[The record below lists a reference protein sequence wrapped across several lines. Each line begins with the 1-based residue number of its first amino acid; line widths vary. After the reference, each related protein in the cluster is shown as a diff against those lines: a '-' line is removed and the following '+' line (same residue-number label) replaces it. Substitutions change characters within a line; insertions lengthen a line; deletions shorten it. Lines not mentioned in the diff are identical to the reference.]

1 MLSNQKIS
9 DYVYLAEASYTDF
22 SNSKQE
28 DGSYN
33 NIGNIKFIM
42 TTSKDKG
49 GSGLPEF
56 FAELVTKNYKV
67 IAHYKDRVENDW
79 FDIDNLFD
87 NFKKAYAK
95 ESGFSATL
103 FQANDNAVNKGEYIL
118 AIRGTAGFKDL
129 AADIGDIAGDGI
141 AYEQVIDLYNFY
153 KQLTTEK
160 GQPYDAVVIVLD
172 ENLSN
177 RYRIAES
184 ELKEAIYNANNLA
197 GDTDIVITAQNN
209 LNTIKQEIIDGG
221 YFIEGSDIKKVLFK
235 KSDLLYLNEP
245 LLKGMEQR
253 ALGLGKLSPSDKLIV
268 TGHSLGGHLSAA
280 FARIFPSV
288 TKHAYMINGAG
299 YGSKYNPW
307 GKSELNL
314 TQLFNA
320 LNHKNNSSF
329 PDNITNIIGDKN
341 IDLVAQDWFL
351 GLVQP
356 SKNLPELFIEE
367 AGLGQ
372 IFGHTV
378 TQMSDTMMVASLF
391 FDLDQ
396 KLNEQ
401 PIYEALKTLNPIFQA
416 ASSEEADT
424 LEHLVYSLNK
434 LFLGKD
440 APLKAANRNELYQQI
455 IVLKEKFNE
464 INASYQVLSLVD
476 NKSWDTVAF
485 KENGLSAIAIR
496 YALKE
501 LNPFAIVGVDYD
513 SINHTGDLDLYSAEN
528 PNGMTETYIQER
540 TNMLRALIES
550 NSSILAT
557 EQFIF
562 YQDLTTNESIGNIL
576 YNAAYGSPIPIYTY
590 NKKVI
595 FGSSKD
601 DVDGLIGN
609 SKDDY
614 LFGGMGDDTLKGN
627 AGNDYLEGGT
637 GFDTYHI
644 EDDDTIFDSD
654 MSGKLLFKKYKFG
667 GITSDIIQPTLFKAR
682 GFGKNEYWVDKEI
695 NFRAI
700 RSQNGSGADLIIDQ
714 VNSSNQVTIKD
725 FFKLAKDNG
734 SGGLIGL
741 GIELEKANNLPNE
754 TKRSAIGVA
763 NRYNTIYAYDNER
776 YMYIQGGQLD
786 DVVLGGGLGGA
797 HIELGEGNDR
807 AFGTS
812 SADYIEGGDGNDIL
826 NGSVYV
832 PNNTNKSKEE
842 LDKDADIIIGGAGH
856 DLINGMAGDDI
867 IYTGDKTEYLNKQAT
882 GEKGDW
888 ALGHLGNDFIHGS
901 AGQDFLQ
908 GGEGA
913 DVIYGGADDD
923 VILGDAFIRFGSK
936 NISLNGTSPSAEVHY
951 MPGAFGTISPSIN
964 YIPGQ
969 ALGAEYQLKTS
980 DTDLNPYKANALY
993 SISKLD
999 KANDDWSVTIDTETG
1014 DYILKATVAPLNNM
1028 HRVEKGGE
1036 ADYLYGGAGND
1047 LIIGQDGNDF
1057 LFGEEGNDILWGDDN
1072 RDQSIIGNDYLDGGD
1087 GDDKLYGGKG
1097 NDTLRG
1103 GLGHNILDGG
1113 EGIDTYII
1121 TTEELSNAHQT
1132 IHDSDGLGRVL
1143 VQEMDLEQ
1151 LDWQWQAEMQRWQ
1164 ALGQEI
1170 ALQMSG
1176 ENLNVLHQDNTIATI
1191 ANFHSDMFGIHLNSN
1206 QAPTLTQGAFLTTQV
1221 DEGKTT
1227 SISFEP
1233 WFNDD
1238 AGIQNLHF
1246 DVQMKDG
1253 SPLPRWLSHF
1263 ANAQESGA
1271 VLLPNF
1277 DAAGVYDL
1285 RVSAT
1290 DKQGLSNSVDW
1301 QVQVNNVNRAPQ
1313 IEQKSAQIDW
1323 VIGEKQEY
1331 VLSTPFSDP
1340 DTGESETLSYHLEMA
1355 DGSAAPDWLRYD
1367 AAHHRL
1373 IGTVK
1378 NIEQNKENLNIRLV
1392 ASDIHHATAV
1402 LPIQLNISQPAVI
1415 PSKTFKGT
1423 SRKDKLIG
1431 DAGDD
1436 KLYGYGGNDILQGG
1450 KGNDRL
1456 EGGWGNDTYL
1466 FNLGDG
1472 QDRIYDAQ
1480 GNDTLILGNDINK
1493 HHLWFSRNNKDLTI
1507 QVLGKNDSI
1516 TIENWFSGY
1525 GHRIEH
1531 IQASDGTELAAKTV
1545 QQMVQAMASFA
1556 PQQSLQHS
1564 IPEQMQ
1570 LFAQQLAAV
1579 PRLWQK

>member
-1 MLSNQKIS
+1 MANLKLDLSQDYATQMLSF
-9 DYVYLAEASYTDF
+9 YLYGE
-22 SNSKQE
+22 E
-28 DGSYN
+28 
-33 NIGNIKFIM
+33 
-42 TTSKDKG
+42 
-49 GSGLPEF
+49 GSG
-56 FAELVTKNYKV
+56 KV
-67 IAHYKDRVENDW
+67 IKPSQIADSKWIRTKDLTVDVDSVDFLEKTGLKNFNPYEFYVIKRFFKNQHENNTALLVSD
-79 FDIDNLFD
+79 FQNFETLRTKVDII
-87 NFKKAYAK
+87 
-95 ESGFSATL
+95 
-103 FQANDNAVNKGEYIL
+103 NDNNKQHNEKELSINKNSD
-118 AIRGTAGFKDL
+118 GT
-129 AADIGDIAGDGI
+129 
-141 AYEQVIDLYNFY
+141 
-153 KQLTTEK
+153 
-160 GQPYDAVVIVLD
+160 
-172 ENLSN
+172 
-177 RYRIAES
+177 
-184 ELKEAIYNANNLA
+184 
-197 GDTDIVITAQNN
+197 
-209 LNTIKQEIIDGG
+209 
-221 YFIEGSDIKKVLFK
+221 
-235 KSDLLYLNEP
+235 
-245 LLKGMEQR
+245 
-253 ALGLGKLSPSDKLIV
+253 
-268 TGHSLGGHLSAA
+268 
-280 FARIFPSV
+280 
-288 TKHAYMINGAG
+288 
-299 YGSKYNPW
+299 
-307 GKSELNL
+307 
-314 TQLFNA
+314 
-320 LNHKNNSSF
+320 
-329 PDNITNIIGDKN
+329 
-341 IDLVAQDWFL
+341 
-351 GLVQP
+351 
-356 SKNLPELFIEE
+356 
-367 AGLGQ
+367 
-372 IFGHTV
+372 
-378 TQMSDTMMVASLF
+378 
-391 FDLDQ
+391 
-396 KLNEQ
+396 
-401 PIYEALKTLNPIFQA
+401 
-416 ASSEEADT
+416 
-424 LEHLVYSLNK
+424 YSLNYQAFRH
-434 LFLGKD
+434 LF
-440 APLKAANRNELYQQI
+440 
-455 IVLKEKFNE
+455 
-464 INASYQVLSLVD
+464 
-476 NKSWDTVAF
+476 
-485 KENGLSAIAIR
+485 
-496 YALKE
+496 
-501 LNPFAIVGVDYD
+501 
-513 SINHTGDLDLYSAEN
+513 
-528 PNGMTETYIQER
+528 
-540 TNMLRALIES
+540 
-550 NSSILAT
+550 
-557 EQFIF
+557 
-562 YQDLTTNESIGNIL
+562 
-576 YNAAYGSPIPIYTY
+576 Y
-590 NKKVI
+590 NKKAHPSEGKNKNNFDISEEPTADYYFYHGEVLNKENLNKNAFV
-595 FGSSKD
+595 FGSSKLTFD
-601 DVDGLIGN
+601 TDKIQFVIDENGNPIRIDNFIVKPATYKSNETENFDYEGGTEVAEAVNHLLRQITDPSGIGRKVKINYINEDSLIN
-609 SKDDY
+609 NAKTVFKDEVLLSKNYSKSTFEKAAISVSRLSGFLQEFERIRDTGVIDY
-614 LFGGMGDDTLKGN
+614 LDETGKVVIFDGNAKNILTGTTAANLDLKDSISPLNEEMLYNALGLDIAMKMLLPSSLVFAISALVNYEMHQLNHYRTHLEKGITYIGGDGDDTITGTDKNDHLFGN
-627 AGNDYLEGGT
+627 NNSDILDGGVGSDYMEGGT

-644 EDDDTIFDSD
+644 EDNDTIFDSD

-667 GITSDIIQPTLFKAR
+667 GITSDIIQPTLLKAR
-682 GFGKNEYWVDKEI
+682 GFGKNEFWVDEEVDKEI
-695 NFRAI
+695 NFRAT

-714 VNSSNQVTIKD
+714 VNSNNQVTIKD

-888 ALGHLGNDFIHGS
+888 ALGHLGNDFIYGS

-951 MPGAFGTISPSIN
+951 MPGSFGTISPSIN

-993 SISKLD
+993 SITKLD

-1028 HRVEKGGE
+1028 HRVDKGGE

-1143 VQEMDLEQ
+1143 VQETDLGQ

-1246 DVQMKDG
+1246 DVQIKDG

-1263 ANAQESGA
+1263 ANVQESGA

-1285 RVSAT
+1285 RVTAT
-1290 DKQGLSNSVDW
+1290 DKEGLSNSIDW

-1402 LPIQLNISQPAVI
+1402 LPIQLNISKPAVI
-1415 PSKTFKGT
+1415 PSKTFKGS

-1507 QVLGKNDSI
+1507 EVLGKNDSI

-1564 IPEQMQ
+1564 VPEQMQ

-1579 PRLWQK
+1579 PGLWQK

>member
-1 MLSNQKIS
+1 MINNAKTVFKDEVLLSKNYSKSTFEKAAIS
-9 DYVYLAEASYTDF
+9 VLRLSGFLQEFERIKDTGVIDYLDETGKVVIF
-22 SNSKQE
+22 
-28 DGSYN
+28 DGSAK
-33 NIGNIKFIM
+33 NILTG
-42 TTSKDKG
+42 TTAANLDLKD
-49 GSGLPEF
+49 SISPLNE
-56 FAELVTKNYKV
+56 EM
-67 IAHYKDRVENDW
+67 
-79 FDIDNLFD
+79 
-87 NFKKAYAK
+87 
-95 ESGFSATL
+95 
-103 FQANDNAVNKGEYIL
+103 
-118 AIRGTAGFKDL
+118 
-129 AADIGDIAGDGI
+129 
-141 AYEQVIDLYNFY
+141 LYN
-153 KQLTTEK
+153 
-160 GQPYDAVVIVLD
+160 
-172 ENLSN
+172 
-177 RYRIAES
+177 
-184 ELKEAIYNANNLA
+184 
-197 GDTDIVITAQNN
+197 
-209 LNTIKQEIIDGG
+209 
-221 YFIEGSDIKKVLFK
+221 
-235 KSDLLYLNEP
+235 
-245 LLKGMEQR
+245 
-253 ALGLGKLSPSDKLIV
+253 ALGLDIAMKMLLPS
-268 TGHSLGGHLSAA
+268 SLVFAISAL
-280 FARIFPSV
+280 V
-288 TKHAYMINGAG
+288 NYEMH
-299 YGSKYNPW
+299 
-307 GKSELNL
+307 
-314 TQLFNA
+314 Q
-320 LNHKNNSSF
+320 LNHYR
-329 PDNITNIIGDKN
+329 T
-341 IDLVAQDWFL
+341 
-351 GLVQP
+351 
-356 SKNLPELFIEE
+356 
-367 AGLGQ
+367 
-372 IFGHTV
+372 H
-378 TQMSDTMMVASLF
+378 
-391 FDLDQ
+391 
-396 KLNEQ
+396 
-401 PIYEALKTLNPIFQA
+401 
-416 ASSEEADT
+416 
-424 LEHLVYSLNK
+424 LEK
-434 LFLGKD
+434 G
-440 APLKAANRNELYQQI
+440 I
-455 IVLKEKFNE
+455 
-464 INASYQVLSLVD
+464 
-476 NKSWDTVAF
+476 
-485 KENGLSAIAIR
+485 
-496 YALKE
+496 
-501 LNPFAIVGVDYD
+501 
-513 SINHTGDLDLYSAEN
+513 
-528 PNGMTETYIQER
+528 TYI
-540 TNMLRALIES
+540 
-550 NSSILAT
+550 
-557 EQFIF
+557 
-562 YQDLTTNESIGNIL
+562 
-576 YNAAYGSPIPIYTY
+576 
-590 NKKVI
+590 
-595 FGSSKD
+595 
-601 DVDGLIGN
+601 
-609 SKDDY
+609 
-614 LFGGMGDDTLKGN
+614 GGDGDDTITGTDKNDHLFGN
-627 AGNDYLEGGT
+627 NNSDILDGGVGSDYMEGGT

-644 EDDDTIFDSD
+644 EDNDTIFDSD

-667 GITSDIIQPTLFKAR
+667 GITSDIIQPTLLKAR
-682 GFGKNEYWVDKEI
+682 GFGKNEFWVDEEI
-695 NFRAI
+695 NFSAT

-714 VNSSNQVTIKD
+714 VNSNNQVTIKD

-826 NGSVYV
+826 NGSVYI

-856 DLINGMAGDDI
+856 DLINGMTGDDI

-888 ALGHLGNDFIHGS
+888 ALGHLGNDFIYGS

-951 MPGAFGTISPSIN
+951 MPGSFGTISPSIN

-993 SISKLD
+993 SITKLD

-1072 RDQSIIGNDYLDGGD
+1072 RDQSIVGNDYLDGGD

-1143 VQEMDLEQ
+1143 VQETDLGQ
-1151 LDWQWQAEMQRWQ
+1151 LNWQWQAEMQRWQ

-1253 SPLPRWLSHF
+1253 SSLPRWLSHF
-1263 ANAQESGA
+1263 ANVQESGA

-1285 RVSAT
+1285 RVTAT

-1373 IGTVK
+1373 VGTVK

-1402 LPIQLNISQPAVI
+1402 LPIQLNISKPAVIPPAVI
-1415 PSKTFKGT
+1415 PSKTFKGS

-1507 QVLGKNDSI
+1507 EVLGKNDSI

-1564 IPEQMQ
+1564 VPEQMQ

-1579 PRLWQK
+1579 PGLWQK

>member
-1 MLSNQKIS
+1 MINNAKTVFKDEVLLSKNYSKSTFEKAAIS
-9 DYVYLAEASYTDF
+9 VLRLSGFLQEFERIKDTGVIDYLDETGKVVIF
-22 SNSKQE
+22 
-28 DGSYN
+28 DGSAK
-33 NIGNIKFIM
+33 NILTG
-42 TTSKDKG
+42 TTAANLDLKD
-49 GSGLPEF
+49 SISPLNE
-56 FAELVTKNYKV
+56 EM
-67 IAHYKDRVENDW
+67 
-79 FDIDNLFD
+79 
-87 NFKKAYAK
+87 
-95 ESGFSATL
+95 
-103 FQANDNAVNKGEYIL
+103 
-118 AIRGTAGFKDL
+118 
-129 AADIGDIAGDGI
+129 
-141 AYEQVIDLYNFY
+141 LYN
-153 KQLTTEK
+153 
-160 GQPYDAVVIVLD
+160 
-172 ENLSN
+172 
-177 RYRIAES
+177 
-184 ELKEAIYNANNLA
+184 
-197 GDTDIVITAQNN
+197 
-209 LNTIKQEIIDGG
+209 
-221 YFIEGSDIKKVLFK
+221 
-235 KSDLLYLNEP
+235 
-245 LLKGMEQR
+245 
-253 ALGLGKLSPSDKLIV
+253 ALGLDIAMKMLLPS
-268 TGHSLGGHLSAA
+268 SLVFAISAL
-280 FARIFPSV
+280 V
-288 TKHAYMINGAG
+288 NYEMH
-299 YGSKYNPW
+299 
-307 GKSELNL
+307 
-314 TQLFNA
+314 Q
-320 LNHKNNSSF
+320 LNHYR
-329 PDNITNIIGDKN
+329 T
-341 IDLVAQDWFL
+341 
-351 GLVQP
+351 
-356 SKNLPELFIEE
+356 
-367 AGLGQ
+367 
-372 IFGHTV
+372 H
-378 TQMSDTMMVASLF
+378 
-391 FDLDQ
+391 
-396 KLNEQ
+396 
-401 PIYEALKTLNPIFQA
+401 
-416 ASSEEADT
+416 
-424 LEHLVYSLNK
+424 LEK
-434 LFLGKD
+434 G
-440 APLKAANRNELYQQI
+440 I
-455 IVLKEKFNE
+455 
-464 INASYQVLSLVD
+464 
-476 NKSWDTVAF
+476 
-485 KENGLSAIAIR
+485 
-496 YALKE
+496 
-501 LNPFAIVGVDYD
+501 
-513 SINHTGDLDLYSAEN
+513 
-528 PNGMTETYIQER
+528 TYI
-540 TNMLRALIES
+540 
-550 NSSILAT
+550 
-557 EQFIF
+557 
-562 YQDLTTNESIGNIL
+562 
-576 YNAAYGSPIPIYTY
+576 
-590 NKKVI
+590 
-595 FGSSKD
+595 
-601 DVDGLIGN
+601 
-609 SKDDY
+609 
-614 LFGGMGDDTLKGN
+614 GGDGDDTITGTDKNDHLFGN
-627 AGNDYLEGGT
+627 NNSDILDGGVGSDYMEGGT

-644 EDDDTIFDSD
+644 EDNDTIFDSD

-667 GITSDIIQPTLFKAR
+667 GITSDIIQPTLLKAR
-682 GFGKNEYWVDKEI
+682 GFGKNEFWVDEEI
-695 NFRAI
+695 NFSAT

-714 VNSSNQVTIKD
+714 VNSNNQVTIKD

-826 NGSVYV
+826 NGSVYI

-856 DLINGMAGDDI
+856 DLINGMTGDDI

-888 ALGHLGNDFIHGS
+888 ALGHLGNDFIYGS

-951 MPGAFGTISPSIN
+951 MPGSFGTISPSIN

-993 SISKLD
+993 SITKLD

-1072 RDQSIIGNDYLDGGD
+1072 RDQSIVGNILNDKKLFVGNDYLDGGD

-1143 VQEMDLEQ
+1143 VQETDLGQ
-1151 LDWQWQAEMQRWQ
+1151 LNWQWQAEMQRWQ

-1253 SPLPRWLSHF
+1253 SSLPRWLSHF
-1263 ANAQESGA
+1263 ANVQESGA

-1285 RVSAT
+1285 RVTAT

-1373 IGTVK
+1373 VGTVK

-1402 LPIQLNISQPAVI
+1402 LPIQLNISKPAVIPPAVI
-1415 PSKTFKGT
+1415 PSKTFKGS

-1507 QVLGKNDSI
+1507 EVLGKNDSI

-1564 IPEQMQ
+1564 VPEQMQ

-1579 PRLWQK
+1579 PGLWQK

>member
-1 MLSNQKIS
+1 MENQEQQKQNNSGWGDSELAKTLIDLTYKSIKFNIFGNKEPLTVWEKIINEGLVTDQGELNTGNIDGALSH
-9 DYVYLAEASYTDF
+9 VF
-22 SNSKQE
+22 SNHVKLLAAFHVTIREESIAKKVFEKQAQGKAE
-28 DGSYN
+28 TINNEMTNEFHKIAEQKKNMLIYLDEVNNRIKNATLGSEEKIQAKELKTLVLKEIEAIN
-33 NIGNIKFIM
+33 KNI
-42 TTSKDKG
+42 
-49 GSGLPEF
+49 
-56 FAELVTKNYKV
+56 AELSKKYSIEISQVDTPEAILNKVMNDNHYGQKYFANLSTVFNY
-67 IAHYKDRVENDW
+67 A
-79 FDIDNLFD
+79 
-87 NFKKAYAK
+87 NFLRLV
-95 ESGFSATL
+95 FSAENVNTQDSASL
-103 FQANDNAVNKGEYIL
+103 FEYSAGWLNYLSTVKENTTKGWFAFINKKL
-118 AIRGTAGFKDL
+118 DWL
-129 AADIGDIAGDGI
+129 VD
-141 AYEQVIDLYNFY
+141 
-153 KQLTTEK
+153 EK
-160 GQPYDAVVIVLD
+160 L
-172 ENLSN
+172 
-177 RYRIAES
+177 
-184 ELKEAIYNANNLA
+184 
-197 GDTDIVITAQNN
+197 
-209 LNTIKQEIIDGG
+209 
-221 YFIEGSDIKKVLFK
+221 
-235 KSDLLYLNEP
+235 
-245 LLKGMEQR
+245 
-253 ALGLGKLSPSDKLIV
+253 LGKVKYLPRTTL
-268 TGHSLGGHLSAA
+268 L
-280 FARIFPSV
+280 PSV
-288 TKHAYMINGAG
+288 TKGFFTGVLVDLDYEVSYKVGRWLWGEEFKKLYGVEAHEYYAEEFDALYSTILQHLKGDELSAVTAFNTMILKNFVNEQGQSVVDEDSVRLLGSDEYMKMDFPKALLAYKQLYKNITGKYDAELINDAAGMIEHM
-299 YGSKYNPW
+299 
-307 GKSELNL
+307 GKSYSV
-314 TQLFNA
+314 FSA
-320 LNHKNNSSF
+320 LRGEK
-329 PDNITNIIGDKN
+329 
-341 IDLVAQDWFL
+341 LVIFTKEQYQEM
-351 GLVQP
+351 VQ
-356 SKNLPELFIEE
+356 SI
-367 AGLGQ
+367 
-372 IFGHTV
+372 
-378 TQMSDTMMVASLF
+378 
-391 FDLDQ
+391 
-396 KLNEQ
+396 
-401 PIYEALKTLNPIFQA
+401 
-416 ASSEEADT
+416 
-424 LEHLVYSLNK
+424 
-434 LFLGKD
+434 
-440 APLKAANRNELYQQI
+440 AANNNKDMALRYATQQLQPFALI
-455 IVLKEKFNE
+455 SDK
-464 INASYQVLSLVD
+464 VD
-476 NKSWDTVAF
+476 YSQYN
-485 KENGLSAIAIR
+485 ENG
-496 YALKE
+496 E
-501 LNPFAIVGVDYD
+501 
-513 SINHTGDLDLYSAEN
+513 LDLYSLEN
-528 PNGMTETYIQER
+528 PSGMTETYLKQRIG
-540 TNMLRALIES
+540 MLRALIKS

-557 EQFIF
+557 EQFKFIF

-576 YNAAYGSPIPIYTY
+576 YNTANGSPLPIYT
-590 NKKVI
+590 KKVI

-601 DVDGLIGN
+601 DVDDLIGN

-644 EDDDTIFDSD
+644 EDNDTIFDSD

-667 GITSDIIQPTLFKAR
+667 RITSDIIQPTLLKVR
-682 GFGKNEYWVDKEI
+682 GFGKNEFWVDEES
-695 NFRAI
+695 NFHAT
-700 RSQNGSGADLIIDQ
+700 RSQNGSGADLIIDR
-714 VNSSNQVTIKD
+714 VNSNNQVTIKD

-826 NGSVYV
+826 NGSVYI

-888 ALGHLGNDFIHGS
+888 ALGHLGNDFIYGS

-936 NISLNGTSPSAEVHY
+936 NIYLNGTSPSAEVHY
-951 MPGAFGTISPSIN
+951 MPGSFGTISPSIN

-1072 RDQSIIGNDYLDGGD
+1072 RDQSIVGNDYLDGGD

-1143 VQEMDLEQ
+1143 VQETDLGQ

-1206 QAPTLTQGAFLTTQV
+1206 QAPTLTQGTFLTTQV

-1253 SPLPRWLSHF
+1253 SSLPRWLSHF
-1263 ANAQESGA
+1263 ANVQESGA

-1285 RVSAT
+1285 RVTAT

-1373 IGTVK
+1373 VGTVK

-1402 LPIQLNISQPAVI
+1402 LPIQLNISKPAVIPPAVI
-1415 PSKTFKGT
+1415 PSKTFKGS

-1507 QVLGKNDSI
+1507 EVLGKNDSI

-1564 IPEQMQ
+1564 VPEQMQ

-1579 PRLWQK
+1579 PGLWQK